1 MGVSGSANGWEQDW
15 QLVGGGCQ
23 GFQTGCIFQ
32 SPTQGRIIRPEKSSC
47 FKSGSTPMMR
57 RNYCLSPIKQCTRH
71 MTASTLSFPTQSLS
85 PFKNDIWPLEEA
97 EGPRPVPW
105 W

>member
-23 GFQTGCIFQ
+23 GCQTGCIFQ

-47 FKSGSTPMMR
+47 FK
-57 RNYCLSPIKQCTRH
+57 
-71 MTASTLSFPTQSLS
+71 
-85 PFKNDIWPLEEA
+85 
-97 EGPRPVPW
+97 
-105 W
+105 